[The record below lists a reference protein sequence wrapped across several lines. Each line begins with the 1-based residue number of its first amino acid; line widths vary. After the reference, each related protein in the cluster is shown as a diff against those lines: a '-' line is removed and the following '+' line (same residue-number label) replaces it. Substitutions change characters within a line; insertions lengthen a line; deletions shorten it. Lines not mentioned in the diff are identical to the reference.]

1 MSTTTPLNV
10 ASPPASG
17 NPYDA
22 GATAETKEPHSAS
35 NNGSRALP
43 SGGVQTP
50 AASIPLAD
58 PLTKFAA
65 FFGLHAAAPPA
76 SGGSGKTAPS
86 APQGSARES
95 GTPSAPTYGGPGK
108 TSLLECHESGLDD
121 APTTKV
127 QPGESSLE
135 HVAERL
141 GLDPEELARA
151 NPSIDDPAA
160 LSTGRNVR
168 LPEQAKLSARQDV
181 EWPQCPTDTNATA
194 RREVAEAHRIYKET
208 GQVPQT
214 QNQLAPIEIK
224 EGRLMS
230 RAERYDAMLAQQ
242 GKAHP
247 QVDDLVRDKRDPD
260 YLTKQEFHDEFFKRE
275 EAEWNRCRDDFIRPG
290 RIDKC
295 QRAVN
300 EKYGGPAFKEWRDN
314 DERARYQ
321 QWQHAEQQIG
331 AIKNSGPIGLFG
343 RGVGHA
349 FAGLKGQEFGGVI
362 GDLGDLAL
370 GLKSGARQRASQ
382 RSYNGTAGLEFRR
395 EAPANAAAASPPA
408 PAGTPAVPA
417 PPAAVRRGASSEP
430 AAGDAVAAPK
440 DYVVAFGRAGLPG
453 RPGGYM
459 ADAARNTGLTA
470 INIQDQINER
480 RGLGSHF
487 PSSYDAEAIF
497 AAANRPGGLHPMF
510 SGYMTQEALAG
521 KAAATVHFDVR
532 GVELTPRL
540 PDTRGPDGRRS
551 LDALPGFS
559 LADFHSSSE
568 IRQGVAHLASTGPG
582 ERKVN
587 IYLHHECGVT
597 LIKPDSNVA
606 YGAPLPKDLADRMPN
621 ITSSAAMP
629 QDQP

>member
-1 MSTTTPLNV
+1 LEPASVIGQGPYVASNPHHRLKAERGNALQLAVLEPHGAKMSTTTPLNV
-10 ASPPASG
+10 ASPLASAG
-17 NPYDA
+17 PY
-22 GATAETKEPHSAS
+22 E
-35 NNGSRALP
+35 
-43 SGGVQTP
+43 Q
-50 AASIPLAD
+50 
-58 PLTKFAA
+58 
-65 FFGLHAAAPPA
+65 
-76 SGGSGKTAPS
+76 
-86 APQGSARES
+86 
-95 GTPSAPTYGGPGK
+95 APTYGGPGK
-108 TSLLECHESGLDD
+108 TALLECAESGLDD

-127 QPGESSLE
+127 QPGESSLQQ
-135 HVAERL
+135 VAERL
-141 GLDPEELARA
+141 GFDVLELARA
-151 NPSIDDPAA
+151 NPLIEDPAA
-160 LSTGRNVR
+160 LSMGQSIR
-168 LPEQAKLSARQDV
+168 LPEQAKLLARPDV
-181 EWPQCPTDTNATA
+181 EWPQCPTDTDSSAQ
-194 RREVAEAHRIYKET
+194 RELAGAHRTYKET

-214 QNQLAPIEIK
+214 WNQLSPIEIK

-230 RAERYDAMLAQQ
+230 RAERYDAMLAAQ
-242 GKAHP
+242 GKTHL
-247 QVDDLVRDKRDPD
+247 QVDDLVRDKRDPAH
-260 YLTKQEFHDEFFKRE
+260 LTKQEFHEEFFARE
-275 EAEWNRCRDDFIRPG
+275 EAEWKRCADDYIRPG

-300 EKYGGPAFKEWRDN
+300 EKYGGAAFKEWRDN

-321 QWQHAEQQIG
+321 QWQHSEQQIV
-331 AIKNSGPIGLFG
+331 ATRNSGPIGLFG

-349 FAGLKGQEFGGVI
+349 FGGLKGQEFGGAI

-382 RSYNGTAGLEFRR
+382 RSYNGTAGLELRR
-395 EAPANAAAASPPA
+395 EAPANVASASPA
-408 PAGTPAVPA
+408 VSAGTPASPA
-417 PPAAVRRGASSEP
+417 PQAEVRRSPSSEP

-440 DYVVAFGRAGLPG
+440 DHVVAFGRAGLPG

-459 ADAARNTGLTA
+459 ADAERNTGLTA
-470 INIQDQINER
+470 INIQDRINER

-487 PSSYDAEAIF
+487 PSSYDAEVIF

-521 KAAATVHFDVR
+521 KAASAVHFDVR

-540 PDTRGPDGRRS
+540 PDTRGPDGRRP

-559 LADFHSSSE
+559 SADFHSSSE

-606 YGAPLPKDLADRMPN
+606 YGAPLPKELADRMPN
-621 ITSSAAMP
+621 ITASAAMP
-629 QDQP
+629 RDQP

>member
-10 ASPPASG
+10 ASPPVSL
-17 NPYDA
+17 NPYEA
-22 GATAETKEPHSAS
+22 SATAEANEPQSAS
-35 NNGSRALP
+35 SNGSRALP

-50 AASIPLAD
+50 AAATALAD
-58 PLTKFAA
+58 PLAKFAA

-76 SGGSGKTAPS
+76 PGGGV
-86 APQGSARES
+86 PQGTPRGSD
-95 GTPSAPTYGGPGK
+95 TPSAPTYGGPGK

-135 HVAERL
+135 QVAERV
-141 GLDPEELARA
+141 GLDPEELVRA
-151 NPSIDDPAA
+151 NPRIKDPAL
-160 LSTGRNVR
+160 LSAGQSIR
-168 LPEQAKLSARQDV
+168 LPEEAKLSARPDV
-181 EWPQCPTDTNATA
+181 EWPQCPTDTNADP

-214 QNQLAPIEIK
+214 QNQRAPIEIK

-230 RAERYDAMLAQQ
+230 RAERYDAMLAEQ
-242 GKAHP
+242 GKANP
-247 QVDDLVRDKRDPD
+247 QVNDLVRDKRDPD

-275 EAEWNRCRDDFIRPG
+275 EAEWKRCRDDYIRPG
-290 RIDKC
+290 KIDKC
-295 QRAVN
+295 QSAVL
-300 EKYGGPAFKEWRDN
+300 EKYGGPGIKEWRD
-314 DERARYQ
+314 DGRRVHYQ
-321 QWQHAEQQIG
+321 QWQHAERQID
-331 AIKNSGPIGLFG
+331 AIKNSGPIGLAG

-349 FAGLKGQEFGGVI
+349 IDGLKGQEVGGVI
-362 GDLGDLAL
+362 GDLGDTALAL
-370 GLKSGARQRASQ
+370 RSGARQRANQ
-382 RSYNGTAGLEFRR
+382 RSYNGPAGLELRR
-395 EAPANAAAASPPA
+395 EAPANVAAASPAA
-408 PAGTPAVPA
+408 PAGTPETPA
-417 PPAAVRRGASSEP
+417 PPAAVRRGPSSEP
-430 AAGDAVAAPK
+430 AAGDAAAAPK
-440 DYVVAFGRAGLPG
+440 DYVVAFGRAGLPE
-453 RPGGYM
+453 RPWSYM

-470 INIQDQINER
+470 INIQDRINVP

-487 PSSYDAEAIF
+487 PSSYDAEMIF

-521 KAAATVHFDVR
+521 KAAAAVHFDVR

-551 LDALPGFS
+551 LEALPGFS
-559 LADFHSSSE
+559 LADLHSSSE
-568 IRQGVAHLASTGPG
+568 LRQGVAHLASTGPG

-621 ITSSAAMP
+621 ITASAAMP
-629 QDQP
+629 RDQP